1 VLIRLKKCGVKQALY
16 WLLPAGSLAAVSEQT
31 YQVLVPNAPDRG
43 DLHPEIFLCLAPEM
57 EDGTVAGDRCFSNL
71 NIWGPR
77 RPLEAVTSHGPM
89 FASTRELKFKSDN
102 CQKLLR
108 PTNEKTTPLLITR
121 FFFGNS
127 ENFLR
132 GDEQTVE
139 TKTERYDLNASFGF
153 EIVPDFEF
161 NRKYY
166 EPKKK
171 NRRLRNFAFLIQSR
185 VRTEQQN
192 SNG

>member
-31 YQVLVPNAPDRG
+31 DQILVPNPPDRG
-43 DLHPEIFLCLAPEM
+43 DLHPEIFLCLAPEI

-102 CQKLLR
+102 CQNN
-108 PTNEKTTPLLITR
+108 TSADHTI
-121 FFFGNS
+121 FFGNS

-139 TKTERYDLNASFGF
+139 TKTKEYDFSESFGF
-153 EIVPDFEF
+153 VIIPDCEF
-161 NRKYY
+161 
-166 EPKKK
+166 
-171 NRRLRNFAFLIQSR
+171 R
-185 VRTEQQN
+185 V
-192 SNG
+192 SNPI